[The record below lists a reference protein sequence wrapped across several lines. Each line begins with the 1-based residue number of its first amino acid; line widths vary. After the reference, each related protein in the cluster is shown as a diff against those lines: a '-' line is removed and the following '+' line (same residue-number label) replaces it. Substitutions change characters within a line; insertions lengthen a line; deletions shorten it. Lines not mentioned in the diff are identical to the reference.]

1 MHILMV
7 APQPF
12 FRPRGT
18 PFSVLHR
25 IRALS
30 RLGHTVELVTYP
42 FGDTP
47 DVAGLTVH
55 RSTRPPGVRDVRIG
69 PSPAKILLDVP
80 LFRLAARLAA
90 SGRFDLLHTHEEA
103 GWIGQR
109 LRRKHG
115 LPHLYDMHSSLPQQ
129 LANFGRYDWGPVR
142 WAFRRLERYTLDS
155 ADAVIAVCPSLYD
168 HVRDS
173 GYDRPLALIENS
185 LDFEPPDT
193 PPTALASLRERL
205 DLGTG
210 PAIVYTG
217 TLESYQGLDLL
228 VEAAPMVLRKAA
240 DARFVLVGGTP
251 AQVEGLRRAARD
263 HGVEDAF
270 RIIPAVAPTDVFL
283 YQRMADVL
291 VTTRSKGTNTPL
303 KIYQYLKAGRPIVAT
318 DIYSHTQVLD
328 GRSAQLVEPEAGAV
342 AAGIVRVLAD
352 PEHAR
357 RLADGAARLAAERYS
372 EAAYM
377 ASLRDLLAR
386 LPVPSS
392 GAAARAEAG

>member
-142 WAFRRLERYTLDS
+142 WVFRRLERYTLDS
-155 ADAVIAVCPSLYD
+155 ADGVIAVCPSLYD
-168 HVRDS
+168 HVADS

-228 VEAAPMVLRKAA
+228 VEAAPAVLRTEPA
-240 DARFVLVGGTP
+240 ARFVLVGGTP
-251 AQVEGLRRAARD
+251 AQGEALRRAARD
-263 HGVEDAF
+263 RGVEEAF

-342 AAGIVRVLAD
+342 AAGIVHVLTD
-352 PEHAR
+352 PGHAR